1 MSKTSKKGK
10 ICSKKE
16 NNDYPMSLKHIIKY
30 MAVPVVAAFALVGCK
45 HEDLT
50 TAPKSSAE
58 QTETTTKKRTIKL
71 RLSAD
76 IELPKGTGERASGID
91 GVWFKLDPN
100 SKKYRP
106 RIKWE
111 EIKDRIRTRLYFR
124 KMVKGPNGKMTP
136 SLDRHDIF
144 SVVIE
149 PDAWGS
155 NKVVSNG
162 HLKLSTEIVDPKSAK
177 QKVMEIEVPNGPD
190 DDTHP
195 FIPSSEY
202 PKNTPLE
209 ADPGTIVP
217 ESNGEWQV
225 AAILSVSLNGDFG
238 RDDKS
243 VSRALEATGAY
254 FPQQYLL
261 SDSKLNTNSS
271 YEEHD
276 TDFEDIDPSVRPFK
290 YDGYW
295 MLYPKTMFFKH
306 NNPDPQEPDPDDL
319 ITQDP
324 RQSMEIPFCSDW
336 QNVEIDEHG
345 VVGVQLT
352 AKSPGMILHYELIPT
367 DVDAQD
373 DPTPIASA
381 RGLSLASRRAKQ
393 SFRSGGDSELGG
405 ANPYAVD
412 NLKST
417 ACTFYGALYYD
428 QDGDKV
434 HWSRGKI
441 DLTTY
446 QTDSGEDRF
455 FMKPN
460 TLSVYV
466 RDSNVS
472 TYDLE
477 DNSHC
482 HILYFVMPPYDGES
496 TPADA
501 KTTFWLQLRN
511 VETEKNY
518 SSKEDFLR
526 EQPSDY
532 TYGDLSYQLK
542 KKGGTFENQYISRTK
557 LSPGKIHW
565 VRLQYKKLD
574 EPIPFNPDAQ
584 P

>member
-1 MSKTSKKGK
+1 
-10 ICSKKE
+10 
-16 NNDYPMSLKHIIKY
+16 MSLKHIIKY
-30 MAVPVVAAFALVGCK
+30 MAVPVVAAFALVGCS
-45 HEDLT
+45 HEDFT

-58 QTETTTKKRTIKL
+58 QTEKTTKKRTIKI

-76 IELPKGTGERASGID
+76 IELPKGTGERASGIN
-91 GVWFKLDPN
+91 GVGFKLDPT
-100 SKKYRP
+100 SDRSRP

-124 KMVKGPNGKMTP
+124 KMVKGDDGQMTP
-136 SLDRHDIF
+136 SLNRHDIF
-144 SVVIE
+144 SVIIE
-149 PDAWGS
+149 P
-155 NKVVSNG
+155 NKWTVKTVSNG
-162 HLKLSTEIVDPKSAK
+162 HLKLSTDIVDPKSAK
-177 QKVMEIEVPNGPD
+177 QRVMEIEVPDGIHID
-190 DDTHP
+190 ATHP
-195 FIPSSEY
+195 FLPSSEF
-202 PKNTPLE
+202 PKNTPQE

-238 RDDKS
+238 RDDES
-243 VSRALEATGAY
+243 VSRKLEATGAY

-261 SDSKLNTNSS
+261 SDSKLNTSSS

-276 TDFEDIDPSVRPFK
+276 TDFDDTAPEVKPFK

-336 QNVEIDEHG
+336 QNVEIDERG

-393 SFRSGGDSELGG
+393 SFRSGGESELGG
-405 ANPYAVD
+405 ANPFAVD

-434 HWSRGKI
+434 HWSRGEI

-496 TPADA
+496 APTNAT
-501 KTTFWLQLRN
+501 TTFWLQLRN
-511 VETEKNY
+511 VETKDDY
-518 SSKEDFLR
+518 SSKADFL
-526 EQPSDY
+526 EAQPSDY
-532 TYGDLSYQLK
+532 TYAKLSYQLK
-542 KKGGTFENQYISRTK
+542 KKHGTFQNQYISRTK

-574 EPIPFNPDAQ
+574 TPISFDPDA
-584 P
+584 